1 MQLVPSNAYLLD
13 TIQAPERKHT
23 DRESETERVL
33 QKSESDEKT
42 RTRDYCAKRRKAEVQ
57 WVYTQVGVVYERERE
72 GS

>member
-57 WVYTQVGVVYERERE
+57 
-72 GS
+72 